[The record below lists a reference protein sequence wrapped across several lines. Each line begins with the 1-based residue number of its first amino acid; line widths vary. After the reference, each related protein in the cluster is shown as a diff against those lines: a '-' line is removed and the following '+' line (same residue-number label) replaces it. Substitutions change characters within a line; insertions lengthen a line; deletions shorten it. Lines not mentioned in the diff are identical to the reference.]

1 MLRILIKETEDEF
14 EGLAA
19 LAWDHA
25 VHFPI
30 DMFKELGFEVIDKQ
44 DYISLM
50 YLELDESSKE
60 PSIFGPNFEPRDHS
74 GEGKV
79 VVDVGFSNR
88 CPYSIHHK
96 TKVKKAVDELN
107 LDEIELNI
115 YQIDTR
121 EDALEYSISP
131 WNWDWVF
138 VNGEKVP
145 VHKLK
150 VEEIKDVI
158 QEKTI

>member
-1 MLRILIKETEDEF
+1 MLRILIEETEDEF
-14 EGLAA
+14 EGLAV

-30 DMFKELGFEVIDKQ
+30 DMFKELGFEVIEEQ

-50 YLELDESSKE
+50 YLALNGSSKK
-60 PSIFGPNFEPRDHS
+60 PSLLGPNFEPRDLS
-74 GEGKV
+74 DKGKV
-79 VVDVGFSNR
+79 AVDVGFSNR

-96 TKVKKAVDELN
+96 AKVQKAVDELN

-115 YQIDTR
+115 HKIDTR
-121 EDALEYSISP
+121 EDAIKYSISP

-138 VNGEKVP
+138 ANGEKVP
-145 VHKLK
+145 VHRLK
-150 VEEIKDVI
+150 VEEIKDVFRK
-158 QEKTI
+158 KTV